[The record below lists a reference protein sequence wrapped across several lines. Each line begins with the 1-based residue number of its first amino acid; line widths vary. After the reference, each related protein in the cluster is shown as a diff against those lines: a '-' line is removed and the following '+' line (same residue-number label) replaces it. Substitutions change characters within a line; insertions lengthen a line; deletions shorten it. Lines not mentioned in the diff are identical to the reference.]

1 MNYTQN
7 QKISQVTE
15 TTLIVGVDIGSET
28 NFARAFNWR
37 GQELSKKV
45 FRFNN
50 SQEGFQSFLAYW
62 SHKPGTTSCTR
73 YDASGSLITD
83 PQTADRTYSYAD
95 YSTFCGYY
103 IITRL

>member
-37 GQELSKKV
+37 GQELSRDRRKFCV
-45 FRFNN
+45 I
-50 SQEGFQSFLAYW
+50 
-62 SHKPGTTSCTR
+62 
-73 YDASGSLITD
+73 DAM
-83 PQTADRTYSYAD
+83 
-95 YSTFCGYY
+95 
-103 IITRL
+103 

>member
-15 TTLIVGVDIGSET
+15 ATLIVGVDIGSET

-50 SQEGFQSFLAYW
+50 SQEGFQSFLAY
-62 SHKPGTTSCTR
+62 SNTLYNHSVC
-73 YDASGSLITD
+73 A
-83 PQTADRTYSYAD
+83 AD
-95 YSTFCGYY
+95 YRG
-103 IITRL
+103 L